1 MSAADLTVIL
11 AGLDLTEN
19 PYIAIA
25 TFVRDH
31 GEPSFNSQEYSNV
44 VFTVSFAP
52 QSWLLPMLAA
62 IIILSFVGC
71 FVCVFTLLG
80 KVLLDRS
87 TVWLCRMESTSNGR
101 LIVLNGAVLWLA
113 FSAMYA

>member
-1 MSAADLTVIL
+1 MSAADLTAIL
-11 AGLDLTEN
+11 AGLEPTEN

-25 TFVRDH
+25 TFVKEH
-31 GEPSFNSQEYSNV
+31 GKPSATRESTSDV
-44 VFTVSFAP
+44 LLTVSFAP
-52 QSWLLPMLAA
+52 KPWLLPILTA

-71 FVCVFTLLG
+71 FVCVSTLLG